1 MAANPNLK
9 LFKIASDINIGRE
22 AIVEFLQHKGFDIQN
37 KATAVLTEEMVDL
50 VYEKFKREKIAA
62 EKQREKLEKHH
73 ILRNVHTAE
82 SKADKEQDE
91 EISIV
96 PEPEITA
103 RSIEELPPQPKPQ
116 TKVELKI
123 VDKID
128 LDKDKKT
135 EPKPEIKSVPVQET
149 KEPETP
155 IIAEVKIE
163 EQDKPKG
170 IAPEIPVEETKE
182 AAEQP
187 AEETKVEIEQKPII
201 PITEQVK
208 EQVIEKEKEQIT
220 QKTTEE
226 KSREGVDKQKKKRQ
240 KLVEVVSTTSKIPGL
255 TIVGK
260 IDLDKGKRKDDDRN
274 QGRNYDRG
282 ERQDKGG
289 NRFDRSERPNRG
301 ERPERS
307 EGGKRE
313 FNKFDKSEKR
323 PERQGDRPPRPDRT
337 SKPLMPI
344 VQPSVPKPFS
354 KEKDKDKDKDLKF
367 KKLITDEEVAKVPVK
382 VKTKEKSKTKEDKLT
397 KKHRKLIRE
406 QISDID
412 IERAVR
418 ETMMEMDIQHATGGS
433 RSKIK
438 QKKKMERE
446 EKALIRQRAEEER
459 ANILE
464 LTEFITTSE
473 LAKAMNVL
481 PNQIILKC
489 MQMGLMVTINQRLDK
504 DTISLLA
511 EDFGYQV
518 EFYEE
523 TNVIEEEIEEDNE
536 EDIRPRPPIVTIMGH
551 VDHGKTSLLDY
562 IRSANVVAGE
572 AGGITQHI
580 GAYQVELPDGKMITF
595 LDTPGHAAFT
605 AMRARG
611 AQVTDI
617 VVLVVAAD
625 DSVMPQTIEAISHA
639 KAAGVPIIVAINK
652 VDKPDANPDRIKQQL
667 SDHGILVEDWGGK
680 YQSVEIS
687 AKFGLNVDQL
697 LEKILIEAELLNL
710 TANPNKK
717 ARATVIEA
725 VMKKGFGPVATII
738 IQSGTLKVGDPFV
751 AGVASGR
758 VKAMLDE
765 REKRVDQALPAD
777 PVLVVGFDTLP
788 EAGDTFVVVASDV
801 EARQIA
807 RERDILKRELGM
819 RQVRKISLD
828 DISQKIQEG
837 NVKDLKLIIK
847 ADVAGSVEALSDS
860 LIKIST
866 DEVRVQIIHKG
877 VGAVLEADVILASAS
892 EAVIIGFNTSV
903 ESNARK
909 LADIEN
915 VDIRQY
921 NIIYDCINEVRMA
934 LEGLLSP
941 EYQEQTTAV
950 LEVRRTFKISKIG
963 TIAGCYVQQ
972 GKISKSDKIKV
983 LRDGFIIH
991 TGNITSLKREK
1002 DDVREVD
1009 AGYEC
1014 GVMVSNFN
1022 AIEVGDSLE
1031 SYKIIEIKR
1040 KLQ

>member
-1 MAANPNLK
+1 M
-9 LFKIASDINIGRE
+9 I
-22 AIVEFLQHKGFDIQN
+22 
-37 KATAVLTEEMVDL
+37 
-50 VYEKFKREKIAA
+50 
-62 EKQREKLEKHH
+62 
-73 ILRNVHTAE
+73 
-82 SKADKEQDE
+82 
-91 EISIV
+91 
-96 PEPEITA
+96 
-103 RSIEELPPQPKPQ
+103 
-116 TKVELKI
+116 
-123 VDKID
+123 
-128 LDKDKKT
+128 
-135 EPKPEIKSVPVQET
+135 
-149 KEPETP
+149 
-155 IIAEVKIE
+155 
-163 EQDKPKG
+163 
-170 IAPEIPVEETKE
+170 
-182 AAEQP
+182 
-187 AEETKVEIEQKPII
+187 
-201 PITEQVK
+201 
-208 EQVIEKEKEQIT
+208 
-220 QKTTEE
+220 
-226 KSREGVDKQKKKRQ
+226 
-240 KLVEVVSTTSKIPGL
+240 
-255 TIVGK
+255 
-260 IDLDKGKRKDDDRN
+260 
-274 QGRNYDRG
+274 
-282 ERQDKGG
+282 
-289 NRFDRSERPNRG
+289 
-301 ERPERS
+301 
-307 EGGKRE
+307 
-313 FNKFDKSEKR
+313 
-323 PERQGDRPPRPDRT
+323 
-337 SKPLMPI
+337 
-344 VQPSVPKPFS
+344 
-354 KEKDKDKDKDLKF
+354 
-367 KKLITDEEVAKVPVK
+367 
-382 VKTKEKSKTKEDKLT
+382 
-397 KKHRKLIRE
+397 
-406 QISDID
+406 
-412 IERAVR
+412 
-418 ETMMEMDIQHATGGS
+418 EMDIQHASGAS

-446 EKALIRQRAEEER
+446 EKALIRQREEEER
-459 ANILE
+459 ANVLE

-473 LAKAMNVL
+473 LAKAMNVS

-518 EFYEE
+518 NFYEE
-523 TNVIEEEIEEDNE
+523 TNVIEQEVEEDKE
-536 EDIRPRPPIVTIMGH
+536 EDLLPRPPIVTIMGH

-562 IRSANVVAGE
+562 IRRSNVVAGE

-625 DSVMPQTIEAISHA
+625 DSVMPQTVEAISHA

-667 SDHGILVEDWGGK
+667 ADHGILVEDWGGK

-687 AKFGLNVDQL
+687 AKYGNNVDQL

-710 TANPNKK
+710 RANPNKK
-717 ARATVIEA
+717 ARGTVIEA

-738 IQSGTLKVGDPFV
+738 IQSGTLKIGDPFV

-765 REKRVDQALPAD
+765 RENRVDKALPSD

-788 EAGDTFVVVASDV
+788 EAGDIFNVVASDV

-807 RERDILKRELGM
+807 KEREILKRELGL
-819 RQVRKISLD
+819 RQARKISLD

-837 NVKDLKLIIK
+837 NVKELKLIIK

-860 LIKIST
+860 LIKLST

-877 VGAVLEADVILASAS
+877 VGSILEADVILASAS

-909 LADIEN
+909 LADVEN
-915 VDIRQY
+915 VDIRIY
-921 NIIYDCINEVRMA
+921 NIIYDCINEVRLA

-950 LEVRRTFKISKIG
+950 IEVRKTFKISKVG

-972 GKISKSDKIKV
+972 GKVSKTDKIKV
-983 LRDGFIIH
+983 IRNGFVIH

-1014 GVMVSNFN
+1014 GIMVSNFN
-1022 AIEVGDSLE
+1022 GFEEGDTLE

-1040 KLQ
+1040 KLN

>member
-1 MAANPNLK
+1 MAANPTHK
-9 LFKIASDINIGRE
+9 LFKIASEINIGRE
-22 AIVEFLQHKGFDIQN
+22 AIVEFLQHKGFNIQN
-37 KATAVLTEEMVDL
+37 KATAVLSEEMVEL

-73 ILRNVHTAE
+73 ILRNVPG
-82 SKADKEQDE
+82 ADAKDEKEPVE
-91 EISIV
+91 EISIPLQSEV
-96 PEPEITA
+96 IVNQVGEV
-103 RSIEELPPQPKPQ
+103 PPQPKPS

-123 VDKID
+123 LDKID
-128 LDKDKKT
+128 LDKDKRPEPKT
-135 EPKPEIKSVPVQET
+135 EIAPIPEQEQKIEEKIEIVEQVEVTPIEVTKPTEEISAKPPVEQTEVIPEKQQDDEVMPKAPEVTRSS
-149 KEPETP
+149 EPETH
-155 IIAEVKIE
+155 
-163 EQDKPKG
+163 QDP
-170 IAPEIPVEETKE
+170 
-182 AAEQP
+182 
-187 AEETKVEIEQKPII
+187 
-201 PITEQVK
+201 
-208 EQVIEKEKEQIT
+208 
-220 QKTTEE
+220 TTERNKE
-226 KSREGVDKQKKKRQ
+226 SGDRQKKKRQ

-260 IDLDKGKRKDDDRN
+260 IDLDKRKRKEGDRN
-274 QGRNYDRG
+274 QGRNLERG
-282 ERQDKGG
+282 ERTARGG
-289 NRFDRSERPNRG
+289 NKFDQTERPNRG
-301 ERPERS
+301 ERTERTDGARK
-307 EGGKRE
+307 ELTG
-313 FNKFDKSEKR
+313 FDKSDKR
-323 PERQGDRPPRPDRT
+323 PDNSTNKSPRPDRISKPFVPVAQPTT
-337 SKPLMPI
+337 SKP
-344 VQPSVPKPFS
+344 FN
-354 KEKDKDKDKDLKF
+354 KDKDQKF
-367 KKLITDEEVAKVPVK
+367 KKVNADDEATKVSAK
-382 VKTKEKSKTKEDKLT
+382 VKTKEKTKTKEDKLT
-397 KKHRKLIRE
+397 KKHKKLIRE
-406 QISDID
+406 QISDLD

-418 ETMMEMDIQHATGGS
+418 ETMTGMDTQHTSGGS

-438 QKKKMERE
+438 QKKKIERE
-446 EKALIRQRAEEER
+446 EKALIRQREEDER
-459 ANILE
+459 ANVLE

-504 DTISLLA
+504 DIITLLA

-523 TNVIEEEIEEDNE
+523 TKVIDEEIEEENE
-536 EDIRPRPPIVTIMGH
+536 NDVVPRPPIVTIMGH

-562 IRSANVVAGE
+562 IRNTNVVAGE

-580 GAYQVELPDGKMITF
+580 GAYQVELQDGKMITF

-652 VDKPDANPDRIKQQL
+652 IDKPDANPDRIKQQL

-697 LEKILIEAELLNL
+697 LDKILIEAELLSV
-710 TANPNKK
+710 TANPTKK

-725 VMKKGFGPVATII
+725 VMRKGFGPVATII
-738 IQSGTLKVGDPFV
+738 IQNGTLKVGDPFV
-751 AGVASGR
+751 AGIASGK

-765 REKRVDQALPAD
+765 RENRVDRALPAD

-788 EAGDTFVVVASDV
+788 EAGDTFIVVSSDI

-819 RQVRKISLD
+819 RQIRKISLD

-921 NIIYDCINEVRMA
+921 NIIYDCINEFRMA

-950 LEVRRTFKISKIG
+950 LEVRRTFKISRVG

-983 LRDGFIIH
+983 IRDGFIIH

-1014 GVMVSNFN
+1014 GLMVSNFS
-1022 AIEVGDSLE
+1022 ALEVGDSLE

>member
-9 LFKIASDINIGRE
+9 LFKIASEINIGRE

-37 KATAVLTEEMVDL
+37 KPTAVLTEEMAEL
-50 VYEKFKREKIAA
+50 VYERFKREKLAA

-73 ILRNVHTAE
+73 ILRNVHPSETKAEKESTE
-82 SKADKEQDE
+82 SKAVQFGQHPVDKDVEVKPTHK
-91 EISIV
+91 ISA
-96 PEPEITA
+96 ET
-103 RSIEELPPQPKPQ
+103 KPTQ
-116 TKVELKI
+116 KVELKI

-128 LDKDKKT
+128 LDKEKKKETEQITQQVVEPEFKESKTEQIIGIKTELPTEKIEISSKEPIVEEKEEITEQAPLITETNQKTDEIKKT
-135 EPKPEIKSVPVQET
+135 EQVDSRKETVTIHDEI
-149 KEPETP
+149 
-155 IIAEVKIE
+155 II
-163 EQDKPKG
+163 
-170 IAPEIPVEETKE
+170 EETKE
-182 AAEQP
+182 TQ
-187 AEETKVEIEQKPII
+187 TKP
-201 PITEQVK
+201 P
-208 EQVIEKEKEQIT
+208 QI
-220 QKTTEE
+220 EE
-226 KSREGVDKQKKKRQ
+226 KQKESGDKIKKKRQ

-260 IDLDKGKRKDDDRN
+260 IDLDKGKKKEGDKGQTRN
-274 QGRNYDRG
+274 FDRG
-282 ERQDKGG
+282 ERPIKTDYKKESTKA
-289 NRFDRSERPNRG
+289 DRSERRQ
-301 ERPERS
+301 E
-307 EGGKRE
+307 
-313 FNKFDKSEKR
+313 KSTDHSAK
-323 PERQGDRPPRPDRT
+323 PDRII
-337 SKPLMPI
+337 KPLVPI
-344 VQPSVPKPFS
+344 PPVTSTKPYT
-354 KEKDKDKDKDLKF
+354 KDKDKDKDLKLR
-367 KKLITDEEVAKVPVK
+367 KLIVDEEVAKVPAK
-382 VKTKEKSKTKEDKLT
+382 VKTKDKTKLKEDKLT
-397 KKHRKLIRE
+397 KKHKKLIRE

-418 ETMMEMDIQHATGGS
+418 ETMIEMDIQHASGAS

-446 EKALIRQRAEEER
+446 EKALIRQREEEER
-459 ANILE
+459 ANVLE

-473 LAKAMNVL
+473 LAKAMNVS

-518 EFYEE
+518 NFYEE
-523 TNVIEEEIEEDNE
+523 TNVIEQEVEEDKE
-536 EDIRPRPPIVTIMGH
+536 EDLLPRPPIVTIMGH

-562 IRSANVVAGE
+562 IRRSNVVAGE

-625 DSVMPQTIEAISHA
+625 DSVMPQTVEAISHA

-667 SDHGILVEDWGGK
+667 ADQGVLVEDWGGK

-687 AKFGLNVDQL
+687 AKYGNNVDQL

-710 TANPNKK
+710 RANPNKK
-717 ARATVIEA
+717 ARGTVIEA

-738 IQSGTLKVGDPFV
+738 IQSGTLKIGDPFV

-765 REKRVDQALPAD
+765 RENRVDKALPSD

-788 EAGDTFVVVASDV
+788 EAGDIFNVVASDV

-807 RERDILKRELGM
+807 KEREILKRELGL
-819 RQVRKISLD
+819 RQARKISLD

-837 NVKDLKLIIK
+837 NVKELKLIIK

-860 LIKIST
+860 LIKLST

-877 VGAVLEADVILASAS
+877 VGSILEADVILASAS

-909 LADIEN
+909 LADVEN
-915 VDIRQY
+915 VDIRIY
-921 NIIYDCINEVRMA
+921 NIIYDCINEVRLA

-950 LEVRRTFKISKIG
+950 IEVRKTFKISKVG

-972 GKISKSDKIKV
+972 GKVSKTDKIKV
-983 LRDGFIIH
+983 IRNGFVIH

-1014 GVMVSNFN
+1014 GIMVSNFN
-1022 AIEVGDSLE
+1022 GFEEGDTLE

-1040 KLQ
+1040 KLN

>member
-1 MAANPNLK
+1 MAANPTQK
-9 LFKIASDINIGRE
+9 LFKIASEINIGRE

-37 KATAVLTEEMVDL
+37 KATAVLSEEMSEL

-73 ILRNVHTAE
+73 ILRNVHGADAKDQKE
-82 SKADKEQDE
+82 SDE
-91 EISIV
+91 EISIPAQ
-96 PEPEITA
+96 PEVIVNQV
-103 RSIEELPPQPKPQ
+103 EEVRPQPKPSA
-116 TKVELKI
+116 KVELKI
-123 VDKID
+123 LDKID
-128 LDKDKKT
+128 LDKDKKP
-135 EPKPEIKSVPVQET
+135 EPKVEIAPVQEKEQKIEEKIEIVEQVEVT
-149 KEPETP
+149 PIEAAKPIEDIPEKLPVEQKEVIPEKQQDVEVKPQAAQEVTRSREPETP
-155 IIAEVKIE
+155 QE
-163 EQDKPKG
+163 P
-170 IAPEIPVEETKE
+170 
-182 AAEQP
+182 
-187 AEETKVEIEQKPII
+187 
-201 PITEQVK
+201 
-208 EQVIEKEKEQIT
+208 
-220 QKTTEE
+220 TTERN
-226 KSREGVDKQKKKRQ
+226 REGGDRQKKKRQ

-260 IDLDKGKRKDDDRN
+260 IDLDKGKRREGDRN
-274 QGRNYDRG
+274 QGRNFEQG
-282 ERQDKGG
+282 ERTDRGG
-289 NRFDRSERPNRG
+289 NRFDRTERPNRG
-301 ERPERS
+301 ERTERT
-307 EGGKRE
+307 ERTDGARKE
-313 FNKFDKSEKR
+313 FNRFDKSDKR
-323 PERQGDRPPRPDRT
+323 TNSSTNRPPRPDRII
-337 SKPLMPI
+337 KPI
-344 VQPSVPKPFS
+344 VPVAQPTTAKPFN
-354 KEKDKDKDKDLKF
+354 KDKDLKF
-367 KKLITDEEVAKVPVK
+367 KKVSADDEAAKVAAK
-382 VKTKEKSKTKEDKLT
+382 VKTKEKTKTKEDKLT
-397 KKHRKLIRE
+397 KKHKKLIRE
-406 QISDID
+406 QISDVD

-418 ETMMEMDIQHATGGS
+418 ETMTGMDTQHASGGS

-438 QKKKMERE
+438 QKKKIERE
-446 EKALIRQRAEEER
+446 ERALIRQREEEER
-459 ANILE
+459 ANVLE
-464 LTEFITTSE
+464 LTEFITASE

-504 DTISLLA
+504 DTLTLLA

-523 TNVIEEEIEEDNE
+523 TNVIDEEIEEENE
-536 EDIRPRPPIVTIMGH
+536 IDVVHRPPIVTIMGH

-580 GAYQVELPDGKMITF
+580 GAYQVELQDSKMITF

-625 DSVMPQTIEAISHA
+625 DSVMPQTIEAINHA

-680 YQSVEIS
+680 FQSVEIS
-687 AKFGLNVDQL
+687 AKFGQNVDQL
-697 LEKILIEAELLNL
+697 LEKILIEAELLTL
-710 TANPNKK
+710 TANPTKK

-738 IQSGTLKVGDPFV
+738 IQSGTLKVGDSFV
-751 AGVASGR
+751 AGIASGR

-765 REKRVDQALPAD
+765 RENRVDRALPAD

-788 EAGDTFVVVASDV
+788 EAGDTFNVVASDI

-950 LEVRRTFKISKIG
+950 LEVRRTFKISRIG

-972 GKISKSDKIKV
+972 GKISKSDKIKI

-1009 AGYEC
+1009 SGYEC

-1022 AIEVGDSLE
+1022 TLEVGDSLE

>member
-1 MAANPNLK
+1 MAANSNIK
-9 LFKIASDINIGRE
+9 LFKIASEINIGRE

-37 KATAVLTEEMVDL
+37 KATAVLTEEMVYL

-73 ILRNVHTAE
+73 ILRNVQSAETKVEKDIEEAVPVHTDL
-82 SKADKEQDE
+82 KTHVKPTE
-91 EISIV
+91 EI
-96 PEPEITA
+96 T
-103 RSIEELPPQPKPQ
+103 PPPK
-116 TKVELKI
+116 TTHKVELKI

-128 LDKDKKT
+128 LDFEKKSIKEPEVKT
-135 EPKPEIKSVPVQET
+135 EPVEEIKTEIQIQITEHKQIEELKPVELT
-149 KEPETP
+149 PETQD
-155 IIAEVKIE
+155 IAPPKEISQESKEIEQVE
-163 EQDKPKG
+163 EQYPK
-170 IAPEIPVEETKE
+170 VEETKE
-182 AAEQP
+182 VRK
-187 AEETKVEIEQKPII
+187 EEHIQDKQTTKPF
-201 PITEQVK
+201 
-208 EQVIEKEKEQIT
+208 
-220 QKTTEE
+220 EE
-226 KSREGVDKQKKKRQ
+226 KHRESGDRQKKKRQ

-260 IDLDKGKRKDDDRN
+260 IDLDKGKRREGDKQ
-274 QGRNYDRG
+274 QGRSYERG
-282 ERQDKGG
+282 ERTERG
-289 NRFDRSERPNRG
+289 NRYDRTDRPNRG
-301 ERPERS
+301 DRPVRS
-307 EGGKRE
+307 DIVKKEY
-313 FNKFDKSEKR
+313 NKFGESEKR
-323 PERQGDRPPRPDRT
+323 PERASDRPIRPN
-337 SKPLMPI
+337 KVIKPI
-344 VQPSVPKPFS
+344 VPVVSTTPARPFN
-354 KEKDKDKDKDLKF
+354 KDKDLKF
-367 KKLITDEEVAKVPVK
+367 KKTVADEEVAKVVAK
-382 VKTKEKSKTKEDKLT
+382 VKTKDKTKTKEEKLT
-397 KKHRKLIRE
+397 KKHKKLIRE
-406 QISDID
+406 QISDVD

-418 ETMMEMDIQHATGGS
+418 ETMMEMDIQHSTGGS

-438 QKKKMERE
+438 QKKKIERE
-446 EKALIRQRAEEER
+446 ERALIRQKEVEER
-459 ANILE
+459 ANLLE

-481 PNQIILKC
+481 PNQLILKC

-518 EFYEE
+518 QFYEE
-523 TNVIEEEIEEDNE
+523 SQINEDEVEAENEEELQ
-536 EDIRPRPPIVTIMGH
+536 PRAPIVTIMGH

-562 IRSANVVAGE
+562 IRRANVVAGE

-580 GAYQVELPDGKMITF
+580 GAYQVELPNGKMITF

-667 SDHGILVEDWGGK
+667 ADHGILVEDWGGK

-687 AKFGLNVDQL
+687 AKFGQNVEQL

-717 ARATVIEA
+717 ARGSVIEA

-738 IQSGTLKVGDPFV
+738 IQSGTLKVGDSFV

-758 VKAMLDE
+758 VKAMMDE
-765 REKRVDQALPAD
+765 RENRVDRAIPAD
-777 PVLVVGFDTLP
+777 PVIVVGFDTLP
-788 EAGDTFVVVASDV
+788 EAGDTFTVVANDI

-837 NVKDLKLIIK
+837 NVKELKLIIK

-866 DEVRVQIIHKG
+866 DEVRLQIIHKG

-903 ESNARK
+903 EGNARK

-983 LRDGFIIH
+983 LRDGFIVH
-991 TGNITSLKREK
+991 TGNIASLKREK

-1014 GVMVSNFN
+1014 GVMINNFN
-1022 AIEVGDSLE
+1022 NIEVGDSLE
-1031 SYKIIEIKR
+1031 SYKVIEIKR

>member
-9 LFKIASDINIGRE
+9 LFKIASEINIGRE

-37 KATAVLTEEMVDL
+37 KPTAVLTEEMAEL
-50 VYEKFKREKIAA
+50 VYERFKREKLAA

-73 ILRNVHTAE
+73 ILRNVPHSETKGTKE
-82 SKADKEQDE
+82 SSPAKA
-91 EISIV
+91 
-96 PEPEITA
+96 
-103 RSIEELPPQPKPQ
+103 PQPEQTLVSKEIEAKSTEKIAAETKPP
-116 TKVELKI
+116 KVELKI

-128 LDKDKKT
+128 LDKQTKKET
-135 EPKPEIKSVPVQET
+135 EQVAKQVVEPELGETKVQET
-149 KEPETP
+149 IEVVADGQQKQTETEIQQPIVEKKEETHYEP
-155 IIAEVKIE
+155 IAKTSAI
-163 EQDKPKG
+163 KPK
-170 IAPEIPVEETKE
+170 EEDLPK
-182 AAEQP
+182 
-187 AEETKVEIEQKPII
+187 
-201 PITEQVK
+201 TEQIEVQKDIKSK
-208 EQVIEKEKEQIT
+208 EVETTSEISTEAQAKPEQI
-220 QKTTEE
+220 QEKPKESGDKT
-226 KSREGVDKQKKKRQ
+226 KKKRQ
-240 KLVEVVSTTSKIPGL
+240 KLVEVVSTTAKIPGL

-260 IDLDKGKRKDDDRN
+260 IDLEKGKKKD
-274 QGRNYDRG
+274 G
-282 ERQDKGG
+282 
-289 NRFDRSERPNRG
+289 DRSQTRV
-301 ERPERS
+301 
-307 EGGKRE
+307 
-313 FNKFDKSEKR
+313 FDKSEHTTKVEHKKDTNKTDR
-323 PERQGDRPPRPDRT
+323 HERRAEKPSERA
-337 SKPLMPI
+337 SKSDKIIKPI
-344 VQPSVPKPFS
+344 VQIPPATPTKTFG
-354 KEKDKDKDKDLKF
+354 KDKDKDKELKLR
-367 KKLITDEEVAKVPVK
+367 KLIVDDEVAKVPAK
-382 VKTKEKSKTKEDKLT
+382 VKTKDKSKLKEDKLT
-397 KKHRKLIRE
+397 KKHKKLIRE

-418 ETMMEMDIQHATGGS
+418 ETMIEMDIQHASGAS
-433 RSKIK
+433 RAKIK
-438 QKKKMERE
+438 QKKKIERE
-446 EKALIRQRAEEER
+446 EKALIRQREEEER

-473 LAKAMNVL
+473 LAKAMNVT

-489 MQMGLMVTINQRLDK
+489 MQMGLMVTINQRLDR
-504 DTISLLA
+504 DTITLLA

-518 EFYEE
+518 NFYEE
-523 TNVIEEEIEEDNE
+523 SNVIEAEEESDREEDL
-536 EDIRPRPPIVTIMGH
+536 IPRPPIVTIMGH

-562 IRSANVVAGE
+562 IRQSNVVAGE

-625 DSVMPQTIEAISHA
+625 DSVMPQTVEAISHA
-639 KAAGVPIIVAINK
+639 KAAGVPIIIAINK
-652 VDKPDANPDRIKQQL
+652 IDKPDANPDRIKQQL
-667 SDHGILVEDWGGK
+667 ADHGILVEDWGGK

-687 AKFGLNVDQL
+687 AKLGINVDQL
-697 LEKILIEAELLNL
+697 LEKILIEAEILNL
-710 TANPNKK
+710 RANPNKK
-717 ARATVIEA
+717 ARGTVIEA

-751 AGVASGR
+751 AGIASGR

-765 REKRVDQALPAD
+765 RENRVDKALPSD
-777 PVLVVGFDTLP
+777 PVLVVGFDVLP
-788 EAGDTFVVVASDV
+788 EAGDIFNVVSSDV

-807 RERDILKRELGM
+807 KEREILKREIGL
-819 RQVRKISLD
+819 RQARKISLD

-837 NVKDLKLIIK
+837 NVKELKLIIK

-860 LIKIST
+860 LIKLSN

-877 VGAVLEADVILASAS
+877 VGSILEADVILASAS

-909 LADIEN
+909 LADVEN
-915 VDIRQY
+915 VDIRLY
-921 NIIYDCINEVRMA
+921 NIIYDCINEVRLA

-941 EYQEQTTAV
+941 EYQEQTTAII
-950 LEVRRTFKISKIG
+950 EVRKIFKISKLG

-972 GKISKSDKIKV
+972 GKVSKNDKIKV
-983 LRDGFIIH
+983 IRNGLVIH

-1014 GVMVSNFN
+1014 GIMVGNFN
-1022 AIEVGDSLE
+1022 GFEEGDILE
-1031 SYKIIEIKR
+1031 SYKVIEIKR

>member
-9 LFKIASDINIGRE
+9 LFKIASEINIGRE

-37 KATAVLTEEMVDL
+37 KPTAVLTEEMAEL
-50 VYEKFKREKIAA
+50 VYERFKREKLAA

-73 ILRNVHTAE
+73 ILRNVHPSETKAEKESTE
-82 SKADKEQDE
+82 SKAVQFGQHPVDKEVE
-91 EISIV
+91 VKPTHKISA
-96 PEPEITA
+96 ET
-103 RSIEELPPQPKPQ
+103 KPTQ
-116 TKVELKI
+116 KVELRI

-128 LDKDKKT
+128 LDKEKRTETEHITQQVVEPEFKESKTEQIIGIKTELPTEKIEISSKETIIEEKEEITEQAAQTTETIRKTDEIKKT
-135 EPKPEIKSVPVQET
+135 EQVESPKETVSIQDEIK
-149 KEPETP
+149 
-155 IIAEVKIE
+155 I
-163 EQDKPKG
+163 
-170 IAPEIPVEETKE
+170 EETKE
-182 AAEQP
+182 AQ
-187 AEETKVEIEQKPII
+187 TKP
-201 PITEQVK
+201 P
-208 EQVIEKEKEQIT
+208 QI
-220 QKTTEE
+220 EE
-226 KSREGVDKQKKKRQ
+226 KQKESGDKLKKKRQ

-260 IDLDKGKRKDDDRN
+260 IDLDKGKKKEGDKGQNRSFE
-274 QGRNYDRG
+274 RG
-282 ERQDKGG
+282 ERPTKTDYKKESTKA
-289 NRFDRSERPNRG
+289 DRSERRQ
-301 ERPERS
+301 E
-307 EGGKRE
+307 
-313 FNKFDKSEKR
+313 KSTDHSAK
-323 PERQGDRPPRPDRT
+323 PDRII
-337 SKPLMPI
+337 KPLVPI
-344 VQPSVPKPFS
+344 PPVTSTKPYS
-354 KEKDKDKDKDLKF
+354 KDKDKDKDLKLR
-367 KKLITDEEVAKVPVK
+367 KLIVDEEVAKVPAK
-382 VKTKEKSKTKEDKLT
+382 VKTKDKSKLKEDKLT
-397 KKHRKLIRE
+397 KKHKKLIRE

-418 ETMMEMDIQHATGGS
+418 ETMIEMDIQHASGAS

-446 EKALIRQRAEEER
+446 EKALIRQREEEER
-459 ANILE
+459 ANVLE

-473 LAKAMNVL
+473 LAKAMNVS

-518 EFYEE
+518 NFYEE
-523 TNVIEEEIEEDNE
+523 TNVIEQEVEEDKE
-536 EDIRPRPPIVTIMGH
+536 EDLLPRPPIVTIMGH

-562 IRSANVVAGE
+562 IRRSNVVAGE

-625 DSVMPQTIEAISHA
+625 DSVMPQTVEAISHA

-667 SDHGILVEDWGGK
+667 ADHGILVEDWGGK

-687 AKFGLNVDQL
+687 AKYGNNVDQL

-710 TANPNKK
+710 RANPNKK
-717 ARATVIEA
+717 ARGTVIEA

-738 IQSGTLKVGDPFV
+738 IQSGTLKIGDPFV

-765 REKRVDQALPAD
+765 RENRVDKALPSD

-788 EAGDTFVVVASDV
+788 EAGDIFNVVASDV

-807 RERDILKRELGM
+807 KEREILKRELGL
-819 RQVRKISLD
+819 RQARKISLD

-837 NVKDLKLIIK
+837 NVKELKLIIK

-860 LIKIST
+860 LIKLST

-877 VGAVLEADVILASAS
+877 VGSILEADVILASAS

-909 LADIEN
+909 LADVEN
-915 VDIRQY
+915 VDIRIY
-921 NIIYDCINEVRMA
+921 NIIYDCINEVRLA

-950 LEVRRTFKISKIG
+950 IEVRKTFKISKVG

-972 GKISKSDKIKV
+972 GKVSKTDKIKV
-983 LRDGFIIH
+983 IRNGFVIH

-1014 GVMVSNFN
+1014 GIMVSNFN
-1022 AIEVGDSLE
+1022 GFEEGDTLE

-1040 KLQ
+1040 KLN

>member
-9 LFKIASDINIGRE
+9 LFKIASEINIGRE

-37 KATAVLTEEMVDL
+37 KATAILTEEMVEL

-73 ILRNVHTAE
+73 ILRNVHGADTKDEKVNEDDA
-82 SKADKEQDE
+82 SIKA
-91 EISIV
+91 
-96 PEPEITA
+96 EPEVA
-103 RSIEELPPQPKPQ
+103 VKQ
-116 TKVELKI
+116 TQEVQTQTNTPAKVELKI
-123 VDKID
+123 IDKID
-128 LDKDKKT
+128 LEKDKKP
-135 EPKPEIKSVPVQET
+135 EPKSEYHITAEIEQLKEDKAEPALKVEPIEQVEPIEIKKEETPIEPTETITEQPSLQTPIEIAQEQQEQPQL
-149 KEPETP
+149 EPET
-155 IIAEVKIE
+155 K
-163 EQDKPKG
+163 QDESKNKDLSSIG
-170 IAPEIPVEETKE
+170 QSST
-182 AAEQP
+182 
-187 AEETKVEIEQKPII
+187 
-201 PITEQVK
+201 
-208 EQVIEKEKEQIT
+208 
-220 QKTTEE
+220 E
-226 KSREGVDKQKKKRQ
+226 KSRESGDRQKKKRQ
-240 KLVEVVSTTSKIPGL
+240 KLVEVVSTSSKIPGL

-260 IDLDKGKRKDDDRN
+260 IDLDKGKRREGDRN
-274 QGRNYDRG
+274 TGRNYPQG
-282 ERQDKGG
+282 ERTERSG
-289 NRFDRSERPNRG
+289 NRFEKNTERPYRGDKTERSDGPRKELNRFDKTDKRPNR
-301 ERPERS
+301 PT
-307 EGGKRE
+307 
-313 FNKFDKSEKR
+313 DK
-323 PERQGDRPPRPDRT
+323 PPRPDRIIQ
-337 SKPLMPI
+337 PI
-344 VQPSVPKPFS
+344 VPVPQPGTAKPFS
-354 KEKDKDKDKDLKF
+354 KDKDIKF
-367 KKLITDEEVAKVPVK
+367 KKIGADEEVAKVAPK

-397 KKHRKLIRE
+397 KKHKKLIRE
-406 QISDID
+406 QISDVDID
-412 IERAVR
+412 RAVR
-418 ETMMEMDIQHATGGS
+418 ETMMEMDTQHATGGS

-438 QKKKMERE
+438 QKKKIERE

-459 ANILE
+459 ANVLE

-523 TNVIEEEIEEDNE
+523 SNVIEEEIEEENE
-536 EDIRPRPPIVTIMGH
+536 DEVVPRPPIVTIMGH

-667 SDHGILVEDWGGK
+667 SDHGILIEDWGGK

-687 AKFGLNVDQL
+687 AKFGKNIDQL

-765 REKRVDQALPAD
+765 RENRVDKALPAD

-788 EAGDTFVVVASDV
+788 EAGDTFNVVSSDV

-903 ESNARK
+903 EGNARK

-983 LRDGFIIH
+983 IRDGFIIH

-1022 AIEVGDSLE
+1022 TFEIGDSLE

>member
-37 KATAVLTEEMVDL
+37 KATAVLTEEMVNL

-62 EKQREKLEKHH
+62 EKQREKLERHH
-73 ILRNVHTAE
+73 ILRNVHTSE
-82 SKADKEQDE
+82 VKTEKEIDE
-91 EISIV
+91 EISITH
-96 PEPEITA
+96 EPEVMVK
-103 RSIEELPPQPKPQ
+103 SIEELPQQPKVQ

-128 LDKDKKT
+128 LDKDKKP
-135 EPKPEIKSVPVQET
+135 ELKPEVKPIPQQE
-149 KEPETP
+149 
-155 IIAEVKIE
+155 IIEAESAKITESKIE
-163 EQDKPKG
+163 EQDKPKE
-170 IAPEIPVEETKE
+170 IVPELPSEETKIDI
-182 AAEQP
+182 EQP
-187 AEETKVEIEQKPII
+187 QKEIII
-201 PITEQVK
+201 E
-208 EQVIEKEKEQIT
+208 
-220 QKTTEE
+220 TEE
-226 KSREGVDKQKKKRQ
+226 KPKPDEFITNKEIIAEQAKEQLTQKPTEDKGREGNEKQKKKRQ

-260 IDLDKGKRKDDDRN
+260 IDLDKGKRKDDGRN
-274 QGRNYDRG
+274 QGRNFDRG
-282 ERQDKGG
+282 ERQDKEGQ
-289 NRFDRSERPNRG
+289 RFDRSDKQNRG
-301 ERPERS
+301 ERTERS
-307 EGGKRE
+307 DGGKRD
-313 FNKFDKSEKR
+313 FHKFDKTDKR
-323 PERQGDRPPRPDRT
+323 PNRQGDNTLKPERT
-337 SKPLMPI
+337 GKQMIPI
-344 VQPSVPKPFS
+344 VQPSIPKPFS
-354 KEKDKDKDKDLKF
+354 KEKDKDKEKDLKL
-367 KKLITDEEVAKVPVK
+367 KKLIVDEEVAKVPAK

-446 EKALIRQRAEEER
+446 EKALIRQREEDER
-459 ANILE
+459 SNILE

-523 TNVIEEEIEEDNE
+523 TNVIDEEIDEENE
-536 EDIRPRPPIVTIMGH
+536 EDIQPRPPIVTIMGH

-580 GAYQVELPDGKMITF
+580 GAYQVELPNGKMITF

-667 SDHGILVEDWGGK
+667 SDYGILVEDWGGK

-687 AKFGLNVDQL
+687 AKFGQNVDQL

-710 TANPNKK
+710 TANPKKK

-788 EAGDTFVVVASDV
+788 EAGDTFVVVGSDV

-837 NVKDLKLIIK
+837 NIKELKLIIK

-860 LIKIST
+860 LIKIGT

-1022 AIEVGDSLE
+1022 ALEVGDSLE